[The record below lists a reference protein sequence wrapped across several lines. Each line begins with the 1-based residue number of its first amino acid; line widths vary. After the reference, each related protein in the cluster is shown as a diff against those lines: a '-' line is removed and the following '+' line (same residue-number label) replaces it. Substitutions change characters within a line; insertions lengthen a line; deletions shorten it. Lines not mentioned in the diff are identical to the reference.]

1 MNITVICL
9 GKLKEKYLTDAIN
22 EYSKRISAYGK
33 LDIIELNPVK
43 LSENPSETEIRTALE
58 KEAIEI
64 IKKDLEDCAKSYYD
78 DGEVNSVKELIDLYD
93 WSNLDLKEE
102 IYEILKL
109 AASTTNFPYCFNDD

>member
-1 MNITVICL
+1 MMTNF
-9 GKLKEKYLTDAIN
+9 A
-22 EYSKRISAYGK
+22 R
-33 LDIIELNPVK
+33 
-43 LSENPSETEIRTALE
+43 
-58 KEAIEI
+58 AIEI

-109 AASTTNFPYCFNDD
+109 VASTTNFPYCFNDDCDIEEDDGTLIPFGALLRKVKKLSW